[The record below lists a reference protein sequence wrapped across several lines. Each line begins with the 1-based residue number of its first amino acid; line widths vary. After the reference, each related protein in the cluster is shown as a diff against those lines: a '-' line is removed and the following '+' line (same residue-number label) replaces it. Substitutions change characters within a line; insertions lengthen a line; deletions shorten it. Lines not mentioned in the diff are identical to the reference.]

1 MATKTNTT
9 RRMIAKGGPVTAAVR
24 AVREPVAPWFAPVQ
38 AADPMQAGFHLGRR
52 LDWDDS
58 GRQELVFLDVFE
70 LDGSWT
76 YAVYRCGSRKPEH
89 PGEWEFTL
97 RVGGIRSMPDEPLDL
112 TATRH

>member
-1 MATKTNTT
+1 MAKKHPNT
-9 RRMIAKGGPVTAAVR
+9 RPIHAPNGPVSAAIH
-24 AVREPVAPWFAPVQ
+24 AVREPVAPWFTPVQ

-52 LDWDDS
+52 RDWSDS
-58 GRQELVFLDVFE
+58 GRQELVWLDVFE
-70 LDGSWT
+70 VDGAWT

-97 RVGGIRSMPDEPLDL
+97 RVSGIRSMPEEPIEL